1 MIKLYIYNFVCNALE
16 TAKFYIMLDKVLMTD
31 RNSKKNFIPVLFLM
45 SLYTFICCF
54 LKSSVSGVILYIL
67 IYWISLNLLFRYN
80 KKRMQIK
87 IFWGMTFVTFIDY
100 NNRYIIKILEK
111 MLLHKEGLY
120 LERLLG
126 TIGTIMIIAM
136 VSFCLR
142 KISAQGLSDI
152 DKTDYIIVGIIGFT
166 DCAAGAFMSDVIEIN
181 AKLNVSRLIIFIIMM
196 MGFTIELI
204 IILFAAAYR
213 NMYKERGEINQEY
226 IRFQEYNFSIL
237 EKRDVETRKFR
248 HDFRAHICILTDMCN
263 KRKFLE
269 LANYI
274 KDMGAEYDNIPKVID
289 VNNDIAN
296 SIFNYYYSECNK
308 NNIDMQVEGFFSDD
322 SNINSYDLC
331 IILSNVMR
339 NAYEEIHRIR
349 TKSDKRSE
357 FIKICIIPSGGKQLI
372 IVENTT
378 LMKESYVTNKKDK
391 INHGYGLKN
400 IADRVNQINGV
411 YDISIDD
418 NVFRI
423 RLVL

>member
-1 MIKLYIYNFVCNALE
+1 MIKLYIYNFVWSVLE
-16 TAKFYIMLDKVLMTD
+16 TTKFYIVFDKILKMD
-31 RNSKKNFIPVLFLM
+31 RKNKKNFIPVLFLIC
-45 SLYTFICCF
+45 LNVLICCF

-80 KKRMQIK
+80 IKRMQIK

-111 MLLHKEGLY
+111 MLLLKEGLY

-126 TIGTIMIIAM
+126 TIGTIMIIAI

-166 DCAAGAFMSDVIEIN
+166 DCAAGAFMSDVIDIN
-181 AKLNVSRLIIFIIMM
+181 AKLNVSRSIIFIIMM

-213 NMYKERGEINQEY
+213 NMYKERVEINQEY

-237 EKRDVETRKFR
+237 EKRDVETRRFR

-263 KRKFLE
+263 KRKFVE

-274 KDMGAEYDNIPKVID
+274 KDMGVEYDNIPRVID

-308 NNIDMQVEGFFSDD
+308 NNINMQVKGFFCDD
-322 SNINSYDLC
+322 SNIDSYDLC

-349 TKSDKRSE
+349 IESDKRSE
-357 FIKICIIPSGGKQLI
+357 FIKICIMPSVGKQLI

-391 INHGYGLKN
+391 INHGYGIKN
-400 IADRVNQINGV
+400 IADRVNRINGV
-411 YDISIDD
+411 YDISIND

>member
-1 MIKLYIYNFVCNALE
+1 MIKLYIYNFVCIALE
-16 TAKFYIMLDKVLMTD
+16 ATKFYIILDKVFMMD
-31 RNSKKNFIPVLFLM
+31 RKNRTNFIPVLFLM
-45 SLYTFICCF
+45 SSYAFICCF
-54 LKSSVSGVILYIL
+54 LKSGVSGAVLYIL
-67 IYWISLNLLFRYN
+67 MYWISLNLLFRHN
-80 KKRMQIK
+80 KKRIRIE
-87 IFWGMTFVTFIDY
+87 IFWAMTFVTFIDY
-100 NNRYIIKILEK
+100 NNRYIIKIIEK
-111 MLLHKEGLY
+111 MLLLKEELY
-120 LERLLG
+120 LERVLG
-126 TIGTIMIIAM
+126 KIGTIIIITI
-136 VSFCLR
+136 VSFWLR
-142 KISAQGLSDI
+142 KISAQGLSNI
-152 DKTDYIIVGIIGFT
+152 DKIDYIIVGIIGFT
-166 DCAAGAFMSDVIEIN
+166 DWAAGVFLSDIIEIN
-181 AKLNVSRLIIFIIMM
+181 EKLIVSKSIIFIIMM

-204 IILFAAAYR
+204 IILLAAVNR
-213 NMYKERGEINQEY
+213 NIYKEKNEIYQGY
-226 IRFQEYNFSIL
+226 IKFREHNFSIL
-237 EKRDVETRKFR
+237 EKRDVETRRFR
-248 HDFRAHICILTDMCN
+248 HDFRAHICILADMCN
-263 KRKFLE
+263 KRKFVD

-274 KDMGAEYDNIPKVID
+274 KGMGAEYDNIPKVID

-308 NNIDMQVEGFFSDD
+308 NNINMQVEGFFSDD

-349 TKSDKRSE
+349 IESDKRSE

-400 IADRVNQINGV
+400 IADRVNRINGV
-411 YDISIDD
+411 YDISIND

>member
-1 MIKLYIYNFVCNALE
+1 MIKLYIYNFVWSVLE
-16 TAKFYIMLDKVLMTD
+16 TAKFYIVFDKILKMD
-31 RNSKKNFIPVLFLM
+31 RKNKKNFIPVLFLIC
-45 SLYTFICCF
+45 LNVLICCF

-80 KKRMQIK
+80 IKRMQIK

-111 MLLHKEGLY
+111 MLLLKEGLY

-126 TIGTIMIIAM
+126 TIGTIMIIAI

-166 DCAAGAFMSDVIEIN
+166 DCAAGAFMSDVIDIN
-181 AKLNVSRLIIFIIMM
+181 AKLNVSRSIIFIIMM

-213 NMYKERGEINQEY
+213 NMYKERVEINQEY

-237 EKRDVETRKFR
+237 EKRDVETRRFR

-263 KRKFLE
+263 KRKFVE

-274 KDMGAEYDNIPKVID
+274 KDMGVEYDNIPRVID

-308 NNIDMQVEGFFSDD
+308 NNINMQVKGFFCDD
-322 SNINSYDLC
+322 SNIDSYDLC

-349 TKSDKRSE
+349 IESDKRSE
-357 FIKICIIPSGGKQLI
+357 FIKICIMPSVGKQLI

-391 INHGYGLKN
+391 INHGYGIKN
-400 IADRVNQINGV
+400 IADRVNRINGV
-411 YDISIDD
+411 YDISIND